1 MTKTFT
7 KIEKEALKLTPTE
20 RAKLMLRLVESLDE
34 KVDSDAEKLWAKEID
49 KRLDLDDQGKLK
61 YVPAKKVLSELRSL
75 KRR

>member
-7 KIEKEALKLTPTE
+7 KIEKEALKLTLTE